1 MSSGYPYSHSFPI
14 FDIDTLS
21 PETLREVPSPAMESV
36 RTFFPPLPE
45 SSYSLAVNPLEFIEQ
60 APDAQHQMTDTFE
73 HSPNHSLL
81 TDPPGAL
88 EAMRMQQ
95 NSGGEVSSYPHMRVM
110 HWSFSS
116 VAQAGPP
123 LRGESPDSFLRDA
136 PSSIFNRFVPATFD
150 PELPAVRNSFSDKE
164 DEEDDENE
172 DEDEDEDGDDRD
184 DRDDREDGEDGEDGE

>member
-1 MSSGYPYSHSFPI
+1 
-14 FDIDTLS
+14 
-21 PETLREVPSPAMESV
+21 MESV

-88 EAMRMQQ
+88 EAMGMQQ
-95 NSGGEVSSYPHMRVM
+95 NSGGEVSSYPHMQVM

-123 LRGESPDSFLRDA
+123 LRGESPDYFLRDA
-136 PSSIFNRFVPATFD
+136 PSSIFNRFIPATFD
-150 PELPAVRNSFSDKE
+150 PELPAVGNSFSDEEDEE
-164 DEEDDENE
+164 DEEDDGDED
-172 DEDEDEDGDDRD
+172 DEDEDD
-184 DRDDREDGEDGEDGE
+184 EDGEDGEDGEDEE